1 MNLSNLKDRMQE
13 DFQSID
19 DLQQIYE
26 ELEASYQQL
35 LAMSDQ
41 LTQAENKYASLIQ
54 NMRDIVW
61 VADPHGEILYINN
74 TVTDILGYQMEEM
87 VGRKLYEFM
96 CPLHEYKTGFCK
108 DVVARMNDVEFIRQE
123 MWMLH
128 KDGNTRKVLEVNS
141 NHLIFEGELIEIQ
154 GVGRDITDRIQSER
168 KIAQKNRQLSF
179 ISDISTSITSNLS
192 LNNLDQLLNE
202 TCKSIVTTV
211 GVPLCTIRIKDEEGL
226 LNLKAVSGK
235 YKDLIKAHPID
246 AFEGK
251 LSDVMLKREPVIFSS
266 EESIDHPSRVSDVF
280 EKGKLKSLLVLPL
293 KTNDD
298 TVGLL
303 SIGGDTA
310 YDEDYTS
317 LFSSLANNIAF
328 AVEKSKLYQDLKA
341 FYINIIMTLVA
352 AMEAKDPY
360 TQGHALRVSTYSVKI
375 AKALGLSRD
384 EIEDIEIA
392 GILHDI
398 GKIGISDTILS
409 KPGMLTAEEFEIV
422 KLHPSIGMRILEAI
436 NLSENIKSAILFHH
450 LRVDLKGY
458 PHGHELIDLPLF
470 ARIIGVADALDAM
483 TSHRSYKKAMCV
495 KDVEEELMRHSGTQF
510 CPEVVNIAIELLR
523 ENSIKPLS
531 ETYQTQ

>member
-1 MNLSNLKDRMQE
+1 MNLNNLKHRMQE
-13 DFQSID
+13 DFHSMD

-35 LAMSDQ
+35 IAMSEQ
-41 LTQAENKYASLIQ
+41 LTQAENKYAILIQ

-74 TVTDILGYQMEEM
+74 VVTDILGYEMEEM

-108 DVVARMNDVEFIRQE
+108 DVVAKMNDIEFVRQE

-141 NHLIFEGELIEIQ
+141 NQLFYEGELIEIQ

-168 KIAQKNRQLSF
+168 KIAQKNRQLNF
-179 ISDISTSITSNLS
+179 INEISASITSNLS
-192 LNNLDQLLNE
+192 LNNLDQLLTE
-202 TCKSIVTTV
+202 TCKNIVTTV
-211 GVPLCTIRIKDEEGL
+211 GVPLCTIRIKDDKGL
-226 LNLKAVSGK
+226 LNLKAASGK
-235 YKDLIKAHPID
+235 YKDLVKANSID
-246 AFEGK
+246 AF
-251 LSDVMLKREPVIFSS
+251 D
-266 EESIDHPSRVSDVF
+266 
-280 EKGKLKSLLVLPL
+280 GKLKDVMVSRQPSVFLSTEKVDQPGRVSELFETGKLKNLLVLPL

-298 TVGLL
+298 TVGIL
-303 SIGGDTA
+303 SIGGDIA
-310 YDEDYTS
+310 YDGDYTS

-328 AVEKSKLYQDLKA
+328 AVEKSKLYQDLKS

-375 AKALGLSRD
+375 ANELGLTPD

-398 GKIGISDTILS
+398 GKIGISDVILS
-409 KPGMLTAEEFEIV
+409 KPGMLTTEEFEIV
-422 KLHPSIGMRILEAI
+422 KLHPSIGMRILDAI
-436 NLSENIKSAILFHH
+436 NISENIKSAILYHH
-450 LRVDLKGY
+450 LRLDLKGY
-458 PHGHELIDLPLF
+458 PAGQNIESLPLF
-470 ARIIGVADALDAM
+470 ARIVGVADALDAM
-483 TSHRSYKKAMCV
+483 TSHRSYKKAMCASE
-495 KDVEEELMRHSGTQF
+495 VEEELMRHAGTQF
-510 CPEVVNIAIELLR
+510 CPDIVEVVIKLLR
-523 ENSIKPLS
+523 DNRIKPLAN
-531 ETYQTQ
+531 TYK

>member
-96 CPLHEYKTGFCK
+96 CPLHEYKTGFCR
-108 DVVARMNDVEFIRQE
+108 DVVAQMNDVEFIRQE

-168 KIAQKNRQLSF
+168 KITQKNRQLSF
-179 ISDISTSITSNLS
+179 INDISTSITSNLS
-192 LNNLDQLLNE
+192 LNNLDQLLTE

-235 YKDLIKAHPID
+235 YKDLIKVHPID

-280 EKGKLKSLLVLPL
+280 E
-293 KTNDD
+293 
-298 TVGLL
+298 
-303 SIGGDTA
+303 
-310 YDEDYTS
+310 
-317 LFSSLANNIAF
+317 
-328 AVEKSKLYQDLKA
+328 
-341 FYINIIMTLVA
+341 
-352 AMEAKDPY
+352 
-360 TQGHALRVSTYSVKI
+360 
-375 AKALGLSRD
+375 
-384 EIEDIEIA
+384 
-392 GILHDI
+392 
-398 GKIGISDTILS
+398 
-409 KPGMLTAEEFEIV
+409 
-422 KLHPSIGMRILEAI
+422 
-436 NLSENIKSAILFHH
+436 
-450 LRVDLKGY
+450 
-458 PHGHELIDLPLF
+458 
-470 ARIIGVADALDAM
+470 
-483 TSHRSYKKAMCV
+483 
-495 KDVEEELMRHSGTQF
+495 
-510 CPEVVNIAIELLR
+510 
-523 ENSIKPLS
+523 
-531 ETYQTQ
+531 

>member
-1 MNLSNLKDRMQE
+1 MILNNLKHKMQE
-13 DFQSID
+13 NFQSMD

-35 LAMSDQ
+35 IAMSEQ
-41 LTQAENKYASLIQ
+41 LTQAENKYAVLIQ

-61 VADPHGEILYINN
+61 VADPNGEILYINN
-74 TVTDILGYQMEEM
+74 VVTDILGYETHEM
-87 VGRKLYEFM
+87 VGKKLYEFM
-96 CPLHEYKTGFCK
+96 CPLHEYKAGFCK
-108 DVVARMNDVEFIRQE
+108 EVVSKMNDVEFIRQE

-141 NHLIFEGELIEIQ
+141 NHLFYEGVLIEIQ

-168 KIAQKNRQLSF
+168 KIARKNRQLSF
-179 ISDISTSITSNLS
+179 INDISTSITSNIS
-192 LNNLDQLLNE
+192 LNNLDQLLTE

-211 GVPLCTIRIKDEEGL
+211 GVPLCTIRIKDDIGML
-226 LNLKAVSGK
+226 SLKAVAGK

-246 AFEGK
+246 SKDDPFK
-251 LSDVMLKREPVIFSS
+251 DSMISREPMVFSY
-266 EESIDHPSRVSDVF
+266 EESKNYPKRVSQIFDT
-280 EKGKLKSLLVLPL
+280 GKVKSLLVLPL

-298 TVGLL
+298 IVGIL

-310 YDEDYTS
+310 YDEDYSS
-317 LFSSLANNIAF
+317 LFSLLANNIAF

-360 TQGHALRVSTYSVKI
+360 TQGHALRVSTSAVKI

-409 KPGMLTAEEFEIV
+409 KPGMLSVEEFEIV

-436 NLSENIKSAILFHH
+436 NLSENIKSAILYHH
-450 LRVDLKGY
+450 LRFDLKGY
-458 PHGHELIDLPLF
+458 PSSHNVEVLPLF

-495 KDVEEELMRHSGTQF
+495 KEVEEELLRHIGTQF
-510 CPEVVNIAIELLR
+510 CPEIVKVAINLLR
-523 ENSIKPLS
+523 DNSIKPLS
-531 ETYQTQ
+531 ECN